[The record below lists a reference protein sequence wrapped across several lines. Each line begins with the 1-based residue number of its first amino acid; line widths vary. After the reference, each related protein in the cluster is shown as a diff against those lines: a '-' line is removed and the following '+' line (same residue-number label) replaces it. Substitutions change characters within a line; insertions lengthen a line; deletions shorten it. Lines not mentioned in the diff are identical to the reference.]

1 MFIISNFQ
9 DDIIMALCDYP
20 GCERKEALPFRCKYC
35 GKSFCTKHRLPENHA
50 CEQLHL
56 SKSPISIAHESKIA
70 VKGQVDD
77 QTSDSPAKDQRF
89 TTYDFDDDDSQY
101 YGQGSDG
108 TVYNIKPTK
117 RQTQRKAMFS
127 QVGDS
132 FTTGKEFLDIIIG
145 SLIVILSFGFTAIL
159 MSNVRWAF
167 SGFLIAIILVSYL
180 STIIPRKLLAKR
192 FGCTSRY
199 MLTKLGLLIS
209 ALTIISPIKY
219 LSPGML
225 VIPELDFI
233 SKKRSGIISAIGSII
248 NITLG
253 VAFILLGI
261 FLADP
266 SIAILMLTGAF
277 ITSQITLLRLIPMR
291 FLPGKRILNWS
302 WAIFTIML
310 VLTLAIFIMSI
321 LLGVMGV
328 RIITI

>member
-1 MFIISNFQ
+1 
-9 DDIIMALCDYP
+9 MALCDYP
-20 GCERKEALPFRCKYC
+20 GCERKEALPFKCKYC

-50 CEQLHL
+50 CDQLHL
-56 SKSPISIAHESKIA
+56 SKSPISIRFGTKIA
-70 VKGQVDD
+70 AKEQVDV
-77 QTSDSPAKDQRF
+77 QTSDTPPADKRF
-89 TTYDFDDDDSQY
+89 TSYDFDDDSQY
-101 YGQGSDG
+101 FSKGSDG
-108 TVYNIKPTK
+108 NIYSITPTK
-117 RQTQRKAMFS
+117 SQTQRKAIFS

-132 FTTGKEFLDIIIG
+132 FTTGKEFLDILIG
-145 SLIVILSFGFTAIL
+145 SLIVMLSFGFTAIL
-159 MSNVRWAF
+159 MSGVRWVF
-167 SGFLIAIILVSYL
+167 SGFLVAIILVSYL
-180 STIIPRKLLAKR
+180 STILPQKLLAKR

-233 SKKRSGIISAIGSII
+233 ARKRSGIISAIGSMI

-253 VAFILLGI
+253 VTFVVLGILLPD
-261 FLADP
+261 F

-277 ITSQITLLRLIPMR
+277 ITSQLTLLRLIPMR

-302 WAIFTIML
+302 WPIFIIML
-310 VLTLAIFIMSI
+310 ILALAIFVLSI
-321 LLGVMGV
+321 LFGAMGV